1 MASMEELRE
10 VRVQKLKELRRR
22 GIDPYPAHVERTFSI
37 ADLKSR
43 FDELAASGESV
54 KVTGRIRAIR
64 SHGVSTFFDTQDGS
78 GQLQVFC
85 EETKLGK
92 DTYSLISELL
102 DIGDF
107 VEVTG
112 TTFVTKQGA
121 PTVNSSNLKIIE
133 KALRPIPEE
142 HFGLKDVEE
151 KLRRRY
157 LDLIVIEATRNLFVR
172 KAQFWKSARSFLE
185 EHSFIEVDTPA
196 LEDVPGGADAR
207 PFITHHNALDRDF
220 YLRISLELPLKK
232 IIIGGLER
240 VYEIGKVFRNEGI
253 SPEHLQDYLL
263 CEFYWAYADYNDL
276 MGLLENMHRHIVEET
291 TGGVTTMYDGREINW
306 AGTWPRVDFYKIITD
321 QLGQDLS
328 GLDTQELRTYA
339 KSLGIGAETQWE
351 KGRILDYIWKK
362 KVRPHILQ
370 PTFIIH
376 HPIEVSPLAKR
387 LPDEPS
393 RVERVQLVAA
403 GTELGNGWS
412 ELNDPLDQR
421 EGFKMQ
427 QQMREAGDEEAQ
439 MTDESYLEALEYG
452 MPPTAGYGFSERL
465 FSILMDRPV
474 RETVVFPPMREEH
487 D

>member
-196 LEDVPGGADAR
+196 LEDVPGGADAT
-207 PFITHHNALDRDF
+207 PFVTHYNALDRDF

-240 VYEIGKVFRNEGI
+240 IYEIGKIFRNEGT
-253 SPEHLQDYLL
+253 SAEHLQDYLH

-276 MGLLENMHRHIVEET
+276 MGMVENLYKKIIEGTTGELATRYNEGMIEWCVPWPQMDYFELLERHLGIKLDE
-291 TGGVTTMYDGREINW
+291 YD
-306 AGTWPRVDFYKIITD
+306 TD
-321 QLGQDLS
+321 KLRSYAKEQDLEIPDEW
-328 GLDTQELRTYA
+328 GR
-339 KSLGIGAETQWE
+339 
-351 KGRILDYIWKK
+351 GRIIDYIWKK
-362 KVRPHILQ
+362 KVRPHIMQ
-370 PTFIIH
+370 PIFLIN

-387 LPDEPS
+387 LESDA
-393 RVERVQLVAA
+393 RRVQRVQVIAA

-412 ELNDPLDQR
+412 ELNDPIEQR
-421 EGFKMQ
+421 ARFEEQ
-427 QQMREAGDEEAQ
+427 AALREKGDEEAQ
-439 MTDESYLEALEYG
+439 MMDESFVEALEYG
-452 MPPTAGYGFSERL
+452 MPPTA
-465 FSILMDRPV
+465 
-474 RETVVFPPMREEH
+474 
-487 D
+487 

>member
-1 MASMEELRE
+1 MASLEELRE
-10 VRVQKLKELRRR
+10 VRIAKLNKLRTM
-22 GIDPYPAHVERTFSI
+22 GLDPYPSRVTRTHGIGEVVRNFEEIKNSETTVGI
-37 ADLKSR
+37 A
-43 FDELAASGESV
+43 
-54 KVTGRIRAIR
+54 GRIRGMRLHGGSAFLDIEDGGGAI
-64 SHGVSTFFDTQDGS
+64 
-78 GQLQVFC
+78 QVFC
-85 EETKLGK
+85 EEKKLGG
-92 DTYSLISELL
+92 DTYAIVRELT

-107 VEVTG
+107 IETSGTVFLTKQDQQTIQA
-112 TTFVTKQGA
+112 TTFRVI
-121 PTVNSSNLKIIE
+121 S

-142 HFGLKDVEE
+142 HFGLKDTEV
-151 KLRRRY
+151 LFRRRY
-157 LDLIVIEATRNLFVR
+157 LDLLVNAETRELFAR
-172 KAQFWKSARSFLE
+172 KARFWKSVRSFLDA
-185 EHSFIEVDTPA
+185 HGFIEVDTPA
-196 LEDVPGGADAR
+196 LLDVPGGADAR

-339 KSLGIGAETQWE
+339 KSLGLQLETQWE

-421 EGFKMQ
+421 ERFKMQ